1 MSAFSTFEGKQ
12 EWFIERLY
20 IILLGECRNLIMP
33 LVVYNKIANPFEY
46 LLLNVWIH
54 LIIAVC
60 IIYNYLSAVIEAK
73 DFK

>member
-1 MSAFSTFEGKQ
+1 
-12 EWFIERLY
+12 
-20 IILLGECRNLIMP
+20 MP

-60 IIYNYLSAVIEAK
+60 IIYNYLSAVIEA
-73 DFK
+73 